1 MTHSQSNS
9 WPRVQMAGRRC
20 RPYLYRCVDA
30 ISVIYLSV
38 CAPFTPVWVP
48 PPAPRNSHPSPRRN
62 RRAVAL
68 LRADELHA
76 CAESVKFKNLPRSFF
91 ITFRQF
97 EIQINIKH
105 LKTLWTFK
113 IKILF
118 LNCELYLIVITAL
131 WHLNYYY
138 CTFRSVVSVL

>member
-1 MTHSQSNS
+1 MSAEKMLKLRCTIFFTNNIVFTLKMTHSQSNS

-30 ISVIYLSV
+30 VSVIYLSV
-38 CAPFTPVWVP
+38 CAPFTPVWVSP
-48 PPAPRNSHPSPRRN
+48 LPSHNFHPSPRRWN

-68 LRADELHA
+68 LRAAELHA

-97 EIQINIKH
+97 EIQIN
-105 LKTLWTFK
+105 TNWAF
-113 IKILF
+113 
-118 LNCELYLIVITAL
+118 
-131 WHLNYYY
+131 
-138 CTFRSVVSVL
+138 